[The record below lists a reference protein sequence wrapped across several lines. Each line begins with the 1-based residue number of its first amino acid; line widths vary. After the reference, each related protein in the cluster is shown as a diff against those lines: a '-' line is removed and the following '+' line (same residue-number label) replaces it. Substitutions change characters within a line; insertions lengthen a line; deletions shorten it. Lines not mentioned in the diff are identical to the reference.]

1 MSLLRETNIDE
12 LKALIILIYY
22 WGLYNVNHH
31 PLNFLSADE
40 TGPPIYVAT
49 VCRNWMKFVLA
60 SISFDNKK
68 N

>member
-40 TGPPIYVAT
+40 TGPPIYIAT
-49 VCRNWMKFVLA
+49 VCRN
-60 SISFDNKK
+60 
-68 N
+68 